1 MPLTRPNTV
10 VYQEYTNLSVIPATP
25 QLSCLIVG
33 PCYQLLD
40 YLDDK
45 VDIAAGSYGT
55 LHQDNPRTSPTAA
68 VTITT
73 PPNVETG
80 AILKDDSVRIFFD
93 EATAVLIE
101 KSSTPGASAATFDA
115 SDNLFY
121 TTRSGGTNM
130 GLNYV
135 AAGDTLIT
143 ESAGSDYV
151 KTVKELAYI
160 FFTAG
165 STPNF
170 TTIGCDTGYIIEVSA
185 DEATVS
191 RDGTYTVKKK
201 YVQAGSVVA
210 DSIEIEDASNL
221 TGATANAH
229 VRITTAAGVE
239 VYSSLGGAKV
249 TGLSDW
255 CHLRVTEDFPDAN
268 DVTNRLWRVE
278 RTLSDV
284 ELDTTDFSV
293 NTTTKV
299 VTVKAGITA
308 TVSTT
313 IGDKPISYASMY
325 MEYAALRQD
334 LQNVNEVGS
343 ATEADAL
350 LGKYDAR
357 NPLCVGVH
365 VALANTSTT
374 VKVYGVAADTLAGYE
389 DFIER
394 TSHLSDIY
402 AVVPLTYDTSTLGS
416 LKGTWENYA
425 DPDYVLNHGIKQK
438 FRNVIGAVEL
448 VTQSDVVTKTSGAS
462 TLTKAGTT
470 PAGNK
475 KLTVTVSG
483 AQTLDFSAALATE
496 GGVLPGDIIN
506 ITLGGVSSGPF
517 TVAHINSALVLETE
531 EVLPTLSGSASG
543 ADTLH
548 ITDPT
553 GVTHR
558 FTPLVYAASPAKG
571 FTLADGVLDALYL
584 TLSSPTSTFLAD
596 VVPGDLLQMPNDPET
611 DTWTT
616 YSTWEIASV
625 DSETRLTIANNG
637 NNTGDLENELP
648 HLIKRTSATDR
659 TVTNGSLYFR
669 VKRNMSKTEQVNYML
684 AVAQSL
690 NSKRA
695 IVCYPDSVDVVD
707 LVDGSKVR
715 TATDPELADAQP
727 GYYLSCMVGGQTAS
741 QPSHQG
747 FTNLGGNGISRIYN
761 SNDYFSEEQLTNLSN
776 GGVYVFVQDAPA
788 ALPYTI
794 HEVTTDVLA
803 LETGEY
809 MHVKNL
815 DYLSMSFLTTL
826 RPFIGTWNIT
836 PEAIQFI
843 KLALYAVINTHK
855 SAYRAKIGSP
865 LIDAQVRSVFQDT
878 GNSEDRIV
886 AYVDLNTPTVLNTIA
901 LHLVA

>member
-1 MPLTRPNTV
+1 MPLSRPNTV
-10 VYQEYTNLSVIPATP
+10 VYQEYTDLSVIPATP
-25 QLSCLIVG
+25 QLSELVVG

-45 VDIAAGSYGT
+45 VDCAAGSYGT
-55 LHQDNPRTSPTAA
+55 SQEDNPRTSPTAA
-68 VTITT
+68 VTIAT
-73 PPNVETG
+73 PPSIDTG
-80 AILKDDSVRIFFD
+80 AILTDASVRVFFD
-93 EATAVLIE
+93 DATVVIKE
-101 KSSTPGASAATFDA
+101 IASAPGSSAGTFDA
-115 SDNLFY
+115 DDNIFY
-121 TTRSGGTNM
+121 TTRALGTNM
-130 GLNYV
+130 GSNYI

-143 ESAGSDYV
+143 ESAGADYV

-160 FFTAG
+160 FYVVAG
-165 STPNF
+165 TPNF
-170 TTIGCDTGYIIEVSA
+170 TTIGCDIGDIIEVSGDTA
-185 DEATVS
+185 GVS

-201 YVQAGSVVA
+201 YIEAGVVVD

-221 TGATANAH
+221 IGVSADAH

-239 VYSSLGGAKV
+239 KYTSLGGAKII
-249 TGLSDW
+249 LADW

-268 DVTNRLWRVE
+268 DVTNRLWRAE
-278 RTLSDV
+278 RTLTDV
-284 ELDTTDFSV
+284 ELDSSDFSV
-293 NTTTKV
+293 DSTTKV
-299 VTVKAGITA
+299 VTVSAGITT

-313 IGDKPISYASMY
+313 IGDKPVSYAAMY

-334 LQNVNEVGS
+334 LQNVNEVSSS
-343 ATEADAL
+343 AEAIAL

-365 VALANTSTT
+365 VSLANTSTT
-374 VKVYGVAADTLAGYE
+374 IKVYGVAADTLAGYR
-389 DFIER
+389 DFVER
-394 TSHLSDIY
+394 TGHLSDIY
-402 AVVPLTYDTSTLGS
+402 AVVPLTYSTSIIGY
-416 LKGTWENYA
+416 LKGVWENYA
-425 DPDYVLNHGIKQK
+425 DPTYVLSSGIKQK

-448 VTQSDVVTKTSGAS
+448 VTQSDVVTETSGSS
-462 TLTKAGTT
+462 TLTKAGTIPT
-470 PAGNK
+470 GNK
-475 KLTVTVSG
+475 TMTLSGLTG
-483 AQTLDFSAALATE
+483 QTADFSAS
-496 GGVLPGDIIN
+496 GVLPGDIVNVTIAG
-506 ITLGGVSSGPF
+506 IVLGPY
-517 TVAHINSALVLETE
+517 TVAHVNTALILETVE
-531 EVLPTLSGSASG
+531 TLPTLGAASNPV
-543 ADTLH
+543 DTLD

-553 GVTHR
+553 GLISR
-558 FTPLVYAASPAKG
+558 FTALTYSVGVKE
-571 FTLADGVLDALYL
+571 FTLAAGTQDALYL
-584 TLSSPTSTFLAD
+584 ILSSPTSTFISD
-596 VVPGDLLQMPNDPET
+596 GVVPGDLLQMPSDPEV

-637 NNTGDLENELP
+637 NNTDALENELP
-648 HLIKRTSATDR
+648 HLVKRTAATDR
-659 TVTNGSLYFR
+659 AVTNGSLYFQ

-695 IVCYPDSVDVVD
+695 IVCYPDTVDVTD
-707 LVDGSKVR
+707 LVDGSKTR
-715 TATDPELADAQP
+715 TGTDPELADAQP
-727 GYYLSCMVGGQTAS
+727 GYYLACAVGGQTAG

-747 FTNLGGNGISRIYN
+747 FTNLGGNGIDQIYN

-843 KLALYAVINTHK
+843 TQALYAIINTHK
-855 SAYRAKIGSP
+855 SAYRAKIGAP
-865 LIDAQVRSVFQDT
+865 LISAVVRSVFQNTDI
-878 GNSEDRIV
+878 SEDRIE
-886 AYVDLNTPTVLNTIA
+886 AYVDLDTPSVLNTIG